1 MGVPGNA
8 NALLLKQAAAAAGG
22 YQISRSV
29 RLNAPDSAYLS
40 RTPGTAGN
48 RKTWT
53 WAGWVKRSAL
63 SYGLFEAGTT
73 NNITAF
79 IFNTNSL
86 MIQDYQAGFVNW
98 TWTTNAVF
106 RDFSAWYNIVV
117 AYDTTQASSANAVK
131 IYVNGTE
138 QVVTFST
145 NSSGAYSQNR
155 DSYVN
160 STSAHRISTY
170 NGVSN
175 FGDMYL
181 ADIHFID
188 GQALDPSSFGEFD
201 TNGVWQ
207 PMAYTGSYGTNGF
220 RLPFSD
226 NSAATATT
234 LGKDSA
240 GSNNWTPNNLS
251 VTAGAGNDSLVD
263 SPMNYGTD
271 TGAGGEVRGNY
282 ATLNPLSAL
291 GNVVLANGSLDYQA
305 TEGSTFALAGSTVGV
320 SSGKWYWEVTIGPT
334 VGPSL
339 GIGVFRLANP
349 NYSTFISGTDGG
361 IGFYH
366 GTANYIYY
374 WNGSAQVSTSY
385 TLAACVAGDIVSVAL
400 DLNNGGIYFAKNG
413 SWGASGNP
421 ATQTNPALTGLSG
434 TYAGGVSLGALG
446 VSAASFNFG
455 QRPFA
460 YTAPSGFKALTT
472 ANLPTPLI
480 EDGSTAMD
488 VKLYTGNGSTQ
499 TISGLNFSPDFVWLK
514 ARSAV
519 DRNIVTDIVRGVTN
533 TLNTDDTRSEASAT
547 EASQVTAYTSTGFT
561 VGSNG
566 NVNGSSVSFVAWT
579 WDAGTSTVS
588 NTAGSI
594 TSQVRANASAG
605 FSVVT
610 YTGTGA
616 NATVGHGLGVAP
628 RFMAIKNRTAFEGWI
643 NYHSSIGPT
652 NFLQFNTT
660 NVSSS
665 NSTVFNDTAPTS
677 NVFSVGTIANTNG
690 SAANFV
696 AYCFAP
702 VAGYS
707 AFGSYTGN
715 NSADGPFVYT
725 GFRPRYIL
733 IKSSSLG
740 AGWIVYDTARNLF
753 NLTNNVLNPASSGAE
768 NADGVSGHLDILS
781 NGFKLRSTDSWLN
794 SNGATYIYA
803 AFAES
808 PFAYARAR

>member
-8 NALLLKQAAAAAGG
+8 SPLLLTSAAGAAAG

-29 RLNAPDSAYLS
+29 RFNSSDSAYLS
-40 RTPGTAGN
+40 RTPASAGN

-53 WAGWVKRSAL
+53 WAGWVKLTKNTSQQYIFGGTQDNYNVLWTLCAFYQDKIYFQ
-63 SYGLFEAGTT
+63 SYSGGFQFNLQTT
-73 NNITAF
+73 
-79 IFNTNSL
+79 
-86 MIQDYQAGFVNW
+86 Q
-98 TWTTNAVF
+98 VF
-106 RDFSAWYNIVV
+106 RDYSAWYHIVV
-117 AYDTTQASSANAVK
+117 AVDTTQATSADRVK
-131 IYVNGTE
+131 LYVNGT
-138 QVVTFST
+138 QITSYVTAS
-145 NSSGAYSQNR
+145 YPSQNV
-155 DSYVN
+155 DTLVN
-160 STSAHRISTY
+160 GNWLQTISGPVATTY
-170 NGVSN
+170 L
-175 FGDMYL
+175 DAYL

-282 ATLNPLSAL
+282 ATWNPLRNDQNAVL
-291 GNVVLANGSLDYQA
+291 TNGNLDL
-305 TEGSTFALAGSTVGV
+305 STAGSVARYGTYTTIGV
-320 SSGKWYWEVTIGPT
+320 TSAKWYWEITAGAL
-334 VGPSL
+334 S
-339 GIGVFRLANP
+339 
-349 NYSTFISGTDGG
+349 TDGYNVG
-361 IGFYH
+361 IASASKSATSALGSD
-366 GTANYIYY
+366 TDSYIYLVAGTKRTNNVTLSY
-374 WNGSAQVSTSY
+374 GASY
-385 TLAACVAGDIVSVAL
+385 TAGDVIGVAL
-400 DLNNGGIYFAKNG
+400 DLDAGTLTFYKNG
-413 SWGASGNP
+413 VSQGTAYTSIPTNTWFPTVADD
-421 ATQTNPALTGLSG
+421 ATGSTTGS
-434 TYAGGVSLGALG
+434 
-446 VSAASFNFG
+446 SFIANFG

-480 EDGSTAMD
+480 EDGSTVMD

-660 NVSSS
+660 NASSS
-665 NSTVFNDTAPTS
+665 NPTVFNDTAPTS

-702 VAGYS
+702 VDGYS
-707 AFGSYTGN
+707 SFGSYTGN
-715 NSADGPFVYT
+715 GSANGPFVFL
-725 GFRPRYIL
+725 GFRPAVVMV
-733 IKSSSLG
+733 KMSSSTGNWTILDDKREG
-740 AGWIVYDTARNLF
+740 YNVDNDPLFPNLV
-753 NLTNNVLNPASSGAE
+753 NAE
-768 NADGVSGHLDILS
+768 GTTDLIDITS
-781 NGFKLRSTDSWLN
+781 NGFKVRTTDATFN
-794 SNGATYIYA
+794 TNAGTYIYA
-803 AFAES
+803 AWASS
-808 PFAYARAR
+808 PFAYSRAR